1 MTMGW
6 CCPTGC
12 RHSRWASGGCTW
24 GCGGTAVSPRL
35 GPWPAWTFVDRHP
48 DLITSK
54 GTIKMGLQDVGRIS
68 DDDWRGLVR
77 AALYD

>member
-1 MTMGW
+1 MAERLSLHGW
-6 CCPTGC
+6 DRG
-12 RHSRWASGGCTW
+12 RAR
-24 GCGGTAVSPRL
+24 
-35 GPWPAWTFVDRHP
+35 TFVDRHP

-77 AALYD
+77 AALCD